1 MGASTTDVQVL
12 RNREVWNNVELLVN
26 DAQTQITSMVG
37 VLDINLLP
45 LEPNL
50 TARIRLMDTSE
61 NLHQRRLTGAVL
73 TTETQDLASVKV
85 KVHVGQRLD
94 ARECL

>member
-1 MGASTTDVQVL
+1 
-12 RNREVWNNVELLVN
+12 
-26 DAQTQITSMVG
+26 
-37 VLDINLLP
+37 
-45 LEPNL
+45 
-50 TARIRLMDTSE
+50 MDTSE

-73 TTETQDLASVKV
+73 TTETQDLASVQV